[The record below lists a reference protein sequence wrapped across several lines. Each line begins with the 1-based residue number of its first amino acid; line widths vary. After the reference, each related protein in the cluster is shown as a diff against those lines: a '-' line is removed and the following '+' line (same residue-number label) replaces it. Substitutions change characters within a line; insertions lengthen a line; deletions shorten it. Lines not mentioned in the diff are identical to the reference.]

1 MSHATAEGNRPYAF
15 DPATALGWKNIG
27 LDGLGCFLRSVEAV
41 LIQQGYGAVDVARGL
56 AAPLDLVRRGEWY
69 GPMSEFP
76 ACTVRWYLADIGGG
90 HRQWPRVAELV
101 ASGTP
106 VVLMPDGHH
115 WPGDDHEGKEH
126 YHHHMVLA
134 HHLDADGLHL
144 LDTDAPAEAGH
155 RRVLP
160 VDDALRAS
168 CTRYAVLE
176 RIDAPPADR
185 LDAPT
190 EESADELADESVDEL
205 ADELVR
211 ASLLPLAEDVAE
223 LRAFHADVWSGA
235 RLPLLLAKGMDVW
248 VLGDVQP
255 QLFLL
260 GHALAGADDPR
271 AREVSRAS
279 LAAAARAQ
287 KVGLLLLGLHRF
299 RSEGVYAMTHEEI
312 AVLADACAELLA
324 AMCRYAGVEPPRV
337 TGDGLRLVRR
347 LRGESQ
353 WCFGEGGPLPE
364 LTFG

>member
-1 MSHATAEGNRPYAF
+1 MSHATAEDDRPYVF

-41 LIQQGYGAVDVARGL
+41 LLHQGYGAADVARGL

-76 ACTVRWYLADIGGG
+76 ACTARWYLSDIGEG
-90 HRQWPRVAELV
+90 RSQWPRVAELV
-101 ASGTP
+101 TSGTP

-134 HHLDADGLHL
+134 HRLDAEGLHL
-144 LDTDAPAEAGH
+144 LDTDAPADGGH
-155 RRVLP
+155 RRILP
-160 VDDALRAS
+160 VDDALRSS

-176 RIDAPPADR
+176 RIDPPGGRRPGEPAT
-185 LDAPT
+185 A
-190 EESADELADESVDEL
+190 
-205 ADELVR
+205 LVR
-211 ASLLPLAEDVAE
+211 PSLVPLAEDIAE
-223 LRAFHADVWSGA
+223 LRAFHGEVWSGA

-260 GHALAGADDPR
+260 GHALAESDDPR
-271 AREVSRAS
+271 VAEVSRAS

-299 RSEGVYAMTHEEI
+299 RSEGVYAMAHEEI
-312 AVLADACAELLA
+312 AVLADACEELLA
-324 AMCRYAGVEPPRV
+324 AMCRYAGVERLRV
-337 TGDGLRLVRR
+337 TGDGLRLVQR
-347 LRGESQ
+347 LRGEAQ
-353 WCFGEGGPLPE
+353 WCFGEGRPLPD
-364 LTFG
+364 LSFD